1 MGRQTAAAANP
12 RSGLGMAQRGQLF
25 PYAYWPAAQEGE
37 PHIAYSHSTGAA
49 RLAGLALLGLPL
61 LALGLPGVL
70 AMTAWAAALGRM
82 AHAANQRDAGFYEVD
97 GQGTPIRLLSDLAP
111 PEAIGGRRPMRRA
124 TFLRRVNG

>member
-1 MGRQTAAAANP
+1 MMGGDAKP
-12 RSGLGMAQRGQLF
+12 RSGLGMGQPERLF
-25 PYAYWPAAQEGE
+25 PYTYWPAPQEGE
-37 PHIAYSHSTGAA
+37 PHIAYCYPKSAV
-49 RLAGLALLGLPL
+49 RLSGLALLGLPL
-61 LALGLPGVL
+61 VALGLPGVL

-124 TFLRRVNG
+124 TFLRRVNR